1 MSEVF
6 REEVLNVELAE
17 LLKKRGSLSI
27 PERIRKIATASGRE
41 RRMPDVTITG
51 FQGVRI
57 VLEGRSGESPS
68 VETTLSDDSR
78 RRVEEG
84 IAPICIAVHYPPEAR
99 RTSSTE
105 QLETL
110 LATRKLRVKV
120 FSESGEGE
128 WTDTDLDGLGQI
140 IRRSYDDL
148 VKEDIISQTAEEISN
163 GIESTTSAILRARAN
178 PRRIRDVLGIRETE
192 NHDDVN

>member
-1 MSEVF
+1 MSDVF
-6 REEVLNVELAE
+6 REEVLNVALAE
-17 LLKKRGSLSI
+17 LLKKRGSLST
-27 PERIRKIATASGRE
+27 PERIRKIVTPSGRE
-41 RRMPDVTITG
+41 RRMPDITIAG

-57 VLEGRSGESPS
+57 VLEGRSGETPN
-68 VETTLSDDSR
+68 VETTLSEDAR

-105 QLETL
+105 QLESL
-110 LATRKLRVKV
+110 LATRRLRVKV

-128 WTDTDLDGLGQI
+128 WTETDLDGLSQI

-148 VKEDIISQTAEEISN
+148 VKEDIISQAAEEIKN
-163 GIESTTSAILRARAN
+163 GIESTTSAILRAHAN
-178 PRRIRDVLGIRETE
+178 PRRIRDVLGIRETKE
-192 NHDDVN
+192 EDIVD